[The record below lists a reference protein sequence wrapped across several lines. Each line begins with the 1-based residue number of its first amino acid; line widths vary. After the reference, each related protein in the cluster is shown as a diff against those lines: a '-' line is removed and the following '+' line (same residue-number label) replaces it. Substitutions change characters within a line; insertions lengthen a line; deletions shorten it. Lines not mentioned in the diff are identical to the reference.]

1 MQIFNTLTRQ
11 KEEFVPQVPGE
22 YRIYVCGPTVYNYI
36 HIGNARPLIVFDTLR
51 RYLEY
56 RGNKVIY
63 VSNITD
69 IDDKLIKKGQE
80 EGTSMKEVAQRF
92 EAEYLKDA
100 AGLNC
105 KKPTVQ
111 PRATEHIQQILD
123 IVKDLIDS
131 GHAYVAKN
139 GDVYFRVKSDPEYGK
154 LSHLK
159 LDDLESG
166 NRELRSQMEDDLK
179 EDPADFAVWK
189 AAKPGEPA
197 WESPYGMGRP
207 GWHIECSAMSRTH
220 LGKTIDLHCG
230 GQDLIFPHHENEIA
244 QSECANGC
252 EFARYWMHNGFINVD
267 NQKMSKSLG
276 NFFTVRDIA
285 KEFDL
290 EAVRMFMLG
299 AQYRSPINFP
309 REMIEQAKA
318 SLDRLYTARDHYL
331 FLLQNAKD
339 GELGEKEL
347 ALMEKVKAAREGF
360 DEAMDDDLN
369 TADAMGKMFEL
380 VRDAV
385 FLQYL
390 NLAADLLVIFYIALG
405 CWHAAPV
412 TRLLLRSAQNHLDLE
427 TNQTMGHFF
436 ENIFHALVGLFAGI
450 AMLDRLGVPV
460 SGLLTGAGV
469 AGLAVSLAAQS
480 TLNSLIAGIT
490 LVLERPFGIGDY
502 IVLGDC
508 EGTVEDISFRST
520 RIRSP
525 DNVAITIEN
534 SKITAEYIQNYD
546 RRQSRL
552 WKFTIG
558 LTYDTPREKIEQ
570 LTADLTAMLQAQ
582 PDVQPDGVTIALDK
596 FNDYSIDL
604 ACRVYITKVNL
615 RDFMQVKNTLN
626 LQILDLMKEEGC
638 EFAFPTTTVDLP
650 ERK

>member
-1 MQIFNTLTRQ
+1 M
-11 KEEFVPQVPGE
+11 
-22 YRIYVCGPTVYNYI
+22 
-36 HIGNARPLIVFDTLR
+36 
-51 RYLEY
+51 
-56 RGNKVIY
+56 
-63 VSNITD
+63 
-69 IDDKLIKKGQE
+69 
-80 EGTSMKEVAQRF
+80 
-92 EAEYLKDA
+92 
-100 AGLNC
+100 AGL
-105 KKPTVQ
+105 
-111 PRATEHIQQILD
+111 
-123 IVKDLIDS
+123 
-131 GHAYVAKN
+131 
-139 GDVYFRVKSDPEYGK
+139 FRVLLG
-154 LSHLK
+154 
-159 LDDLESG
+159 
-166 NRELRSQMEDDLK
+166 
-179 EDPADFAVWK
+179 
-189 AAKPGEPA
+189 AA
-197 WESPYGMGRP
+197 
-207 GWHIECSAMSRTH
+207 T
-220 LGKTIDLHCG
+220 
-230 GQDLIFPHHENEIA
+230 
-244 QSECANGC
+244 
-252 EFARYWMHNGFINVD
+252 V
-267 NQKMSKSLG
+267 KSL
-276 NFFTVRDIA
+276 
-285 KEFDL
+285 
-290 EAVRMFMLG
+290 
-299 AQYRSPINFP
+299 P
-309 REMIEQAKA
+309 
-318 SLDRLYTARDHYL
+318 
-331 FLLQNAKD
+331 
-339 GELGEKEL
+339 
-347 ALMEKVKAAREGF
+347 
-360 DEAMDDDLN
+360 
-369 TADAMGKMFEL
+369 FEL

-405 CWHAAPV
+405 CWRAAPV

-480 TLNSLIAGIT
+480 TLNNLIAGIT

-558 LTYDTPREKIEQ
+558 LTYDTPRKKIEQ
-570 LTADLTAMLQAQ
+570 LTADLTAMLQAK

-615 RDFMQVKNTLN
+615 RDFMQVKNTVN
-626 LQILDLMKEEGC
+626 LQILDLMQEEGC

>member
-1 MQIFNTLTRQ
+1 METALNEITLVLFTTIAPAGVMGYLTMALAIVLSRD
-11 KEEFVPQVPGE
+11 EE
-22 YRIYVCGPTVYNYI
+22 RAAAIS
-36 HIGNARPLIVFDTLR
+36 
-51 RYLEY
+51 RYLVVPLVLAIS
-56 RGNKVIY
+56 G
-63 VSNITD
+63 
-69 IDDKLIKKGQE
+69 LI
-80 EGTSMKEVAQRF
+80 A
-92 EAEYLKDA
+92 
-100 AGLNC
+100 
-105 KKPTVQ
+105 
-111 PRATEHIQQILD
+111 
-123 IVKDLIDS
+123 
-131 GHAYVAKN
+131 
-139 GDVYFRVKSDPEYGK
+139 
-154 LSHLK
+154 
-159 LDDLESG
+159 
-166 NRELRSQMEDDLK
+166 
-179 EDPADFAVWK
+179 
-189 AAKPGEPA
+189 
-197 WESPYGMGRP
+197 
-207 GWHIECSAMSRTH
+207 SATH
-220 LGKTIDLHCG
+220 LGTPANALYVITGIGRSPLSNEVVAAVAFLALGGVYWILSFRDDLRRPFRVAWLAATAAAG
-230 GQDLIFPHHENEIA
+230 FVFVGYIA
-244 QSECANGC
+244 VAYSVPSVPTWNLPTAPLTLWLNALSSGPLVGL
-252 EFARYWMHNGFINVD
+252 FGLLLARQEPNRGMVAALLALAAAGAPEVYKLAARRFLGRAKSHMASWLYILLDSFLTPVAGLFRVLLGAAAV
-267 NQKMSKSLG
+267 KSL
-276 NFFTVRDIA
+276 
-285 KEFDL
+285 
-290 EAVRMFMLG
+290 
-299 AQYRSPINFP
+299 P
-309 REMIEQAKA
+309 
-318 SLDRLYTARDHYL
+318 
-331 FLLQNAKD
+331 
-339 GELGEKEL
+339 
-347 ALMEKVKAAREGF
+347 
-360 DEAMDDDLN
+360 
-369 TADAMGKMFEL
+369 FEL

-390 NLAADLLVIFYIALG
+390 NLAADLLVIFYISLG
-405 CWHAAPV
+405 CWRAAPV

-480 TLNSLIAGIT
+480 TLNNLIAGIT

-558 LTYDTPREKIEQ
+558 LTYDTPREKIEH

-626 LQILDLMKEEGC
+626 LHILDLMQEEGC
-638 EFAFPTTTVDLP
+638 EFAFPTTTVDFP
-650 ERK
+650 ERM

>member
-1 MQIFNTLTRQ
+1 M
-11 KEEFVPQVPGE
+11 EEFTHDFLSFLP
-22 YRIYVCGPTVYNYI
+22 
-36 HIGNARPLIVFDTLR
+36 AALLA
-51 RYLEY
+51 L
-56 RGNKVIY
+56 
-63 VSNITD
+63 
-69 IDDKLIKKGQE
+69 
-80 EGTSMKEVAQRF
+80 A
-92 EAEYLKDA
+92 A
-100 AGLNC
+100 AGAPEVYKLAARRFLD
-105 KKPTVQ
+105 
-111 PRATEHIQQILD
+111 RAKSHTASWLYIL
-123 IVKDLIDS
+123 LDS
-131 GHAYVAKN
+131 FLTPVA
-139 GDVYFRVKSDPEYGK
+139 GLFRVLLG
-154 LSHLK
+154 
-159 LDDLESG
+159 
-166 NRELRSQMEDDLK
+166 
-179 EDPADFAVWK
+179 AAAV
-189 AAKPGEPA
+189 
-197 WESPYGMGRP
+197 
-207 GWHIECSAMSRTH
+207 
-220 LGKTIDLHCG
+220 
-230 GQDLIFPHHENEIA
+230 
-244 QSECANGC
+244 
-252 EFARYWMHNGFINVD
+252 
-267 NQKMSKSLG
+267 KSL
-276 NFFTVRDIA
+276 
-285 KEFDL
+285 
-290 EAVRMFMLG
+290 
-299 AQYRSPINFP
+299 P
-309 REMIEQAKA
+309 
-318 SLDRLYTARDHYL
+318 
-331 FLLQNAKD
+331 
-339 GELGEKEL
+339 
-347 ALMEKVKAAREGF
+347 
-360 DEAMDDDLN
+360 
-369 TADAMGKMFEL
+369 FEL

-405 CWHAAPV
+405 CWRAAPV

-480 TLNSLIAGIT
+480 TLNNLIAGIT

-558 LTYDTPREKIEQ
+558 LTYDTPRKKIEQ
-570 LTADLTAMLQAQ
+570 LTADLTAMLQAK

-626 LQILDLMKEEGC
+626 LQILDLMQEEGC

>member
-1 MQIFNTLTRQ
+1 MEELTHDFLSFLPAALLTL
-11 KEEFVPQVPGE
+11 
-22 YRIYVCGPTVYNYI
+22 
-36 HIGNARPLIVFDTLR
+36 A
-51 RYLEY
+51 
-56 RGNKVIY
+56 
-63 VSNITD
+63 
-69 IDDKLIKKGQE
+69 
-80 EGTSMKEVAQRF
+80 
-92 EAEYLKDA
+92 A
-100 AGLNC
+100 AGAPEVYKLAARRFLD
-105 KKPTVQ
+105 
-111 PRATEHIQQILD
+111 RAKSHMASCLYIL
-123 IVKDLIDS
+123 LDS
-131 GHAYVAKN
+131 FLTPVA
-139 GDVYFRVKSDPEYGK
+139 GLFRVLLG
-154 LSHLK
+154 
-159 LDDLESG
+159 
-166 NRELRSQMEDDLK
+166 
-179 EDPADFAVWK
+179 AAAV
-189 AAKPGEPA
+189 
-197 WESPYGMGRP
+197 
-207 GWHIECSAMSRTH
+207 
-220 LGKTIDLHCG
+220 
-230 GQDLIFPHHENEIA
+230 
-244 QSECANGC
+244 
-252 EFARYWMHNGFINVD
+252 
-267 NQKMSKSLG
+267 KSL
-276 NFFTVRDIA
+276 
-285 KEFDL
+285 
-290 EAVRMFMLG
+290 
-299 AQYRSPINFP
+299 P
-309 REMIEQAKA
+309 
-318 SLDRLYTARDHYL
+318 
-331 FLLQNAKD
+331 
-339 GELGEKEL
+339 
-347 ALMEKVKAAREGF
+347 
-360 DEAMDDDLN
+360 
-369 TADAMGKMFEL
+369 FEL

-390 NLAADLLVIFYIALG
+390 NLAADLLVIFYISLG
-405 CWHAAPV
+405 CWRAAPV

-582 PDVQPDGVTIALDK
+582 PYVQPDGVTIALDK

-626 LQILDLMKEEGC
+626 LQILDLMQEEGC
-638 EFAFPTTTVDLP
+638 EFAFPTTTV
-650 ERK
+650 EMAGRM

>member
-1 MQIFNTLTRQ
+1 MEKRSFRS
-11 KEEFVPQVPGE
+11 VP
-22 YRIYVCGPTVYNYI
+22 
-36 HIGNARPLIVFDTLR
+36 ARLAL
-51 RYLEY
+51 LA
-56 RGNKVIY
+56 
-63 VSNITD
+63 
-69 IDDKLIKKGQE
+69 L
-80 EGTSMKEVAQRF
+80 A
-92 EAEYLKDA
+92 
-100 AGLNC
+100 
-105 KKPTVQ
+105 
-111 PRATEHIQQILD
+111 
-123 IVKDLIDS
+123 
-131 GHAYVAKN
+131 
-139 GDVYFRVKSDPEYGK
+139 
-154 LSHLK
+154 
-159 LDDLESG
+159 
-166 NRELRSQMEDDLK
+166 
-179 EDPADFAVWK
+179 
-189 AAKPGEPA
+189 
-197 WESPYGMGRP
+197 
-207 GWHIECSAMSRTH
+207 
-220 LGKTIDLHCG
+220 
-230 GQDLIFPHHENEIA
+230 
-244 QSECANGC
+244 
-252 EFARYWMHNGFINVD
+252 
-267 NQKMSKSLG
+267 
-276 NFFTVRDIA
+276 
-285 KEFDL
+285 
-290 EAVRMFMLG
+290 MLG
-299 AQYRSPINFP
+299 AALLSLCLGAAAVSP
-309 REMIEQAKA
+309 REILSVLSGGGKGTTAASILLYVRLPRTLGCLLAGAALAVSGAVIQTVLANPLAAPNIIGVNSGAGLGVALCCAVLPTAAAAVPFAAFLGAFAGVMLVLLISEKA
-318 SLDRLYTARDHYL
+318 GASRMTLVLAGVAISGMFGAGIDAVLTVFPDSLIGYSDFRIGGLANLSMGKVAPAAWVILLCLGAALALANEMDVLALGADTARS
-331 FLLQNAKD
+331 
-339 GELGEKEL
+339 LGLRVRGVRVALL
-347 ALMEKVKAAREGF
+347 ALAAAGAPEVYKLAARRFLGR
-360 DEAMDDDLN
+360 AKSH
-369 TADAMGKMFEL
+369 TASWLYILLDSFLTPVAGLFRVLLGAAAVKSLPFEL

-405 CWHAAPV
+405 CWRAAPV

-604 ACRVYITKVNL
+604 ACRVHHQSQSAGFHAGKKHAESTNFGFDEGGRL
-615 RDFMQVKNTLN
+615 RVCLPDDDGGFAR
-626 LQILDLMKEEGC
+626 EE
-638 EFAFPTTTVDLP
+638 VML
-650 ERK
+650 